1 MALADV
7 ANGTHK
13 NITRAAKAYKVKSM
27 WFQVPTLEY
36 LNARLIL
43 QSTRQTLKDRSNGLH
58 MSAKDYSI
66 SQEILNPHPCF
77 TQQYPP

>member
-7 ANGTHK
+7 ANGMHK

-36 LNARLIL
+36 LNAKLIL
-43 QSTRQTLKDRSNGLH
+43 QVAWQTLKDRSSH
-58 MSAKDYSI
+58 
-66 SQEILNPHPCF
+66 QEITRFLFVP
-77 TQQYPP
+77 